1 MAERIKARI
10 GDIVE
15 TSFNLAFKK
24 AEVARLPDA
33 AQHKAFDFFVINPK
47 AKKIATNAS
56 NNFGE
61 RGLDIKAAAGD
72 VTQDD
77 QAVTA
82 QFRFANDQK
91 AGEMVKVGEVWQLF
105 LFYCG
110 AAGESPPSEDDPR
123 SHLLAEVEIV
133 GPAAKK

>member
-33 AQHKAFDFFVINPK
+33 AQHKAFDYFMISRDEVLGFANP
-47 AKKIATNAS
+47 T
-56 NNFGE
+56 FGD
-61 RGLDIKAAAGD
+61 RGLAIKAVVGD

-82 QFRFANDQK
+82 QWRFANDDK
-91 AGEMVKVGEVWQLF
+91 IKSVKVGQIWKLF
-105 LFYCG
+105 LYYCDAPG
-110 AAGESPPSEDDPR
+110 GTTPEENDPKA
-123 SHLLAEVEIV
+123 HLLAEVEII
-133 GPAAKK
+133 GPAAK

>member
-33 AQHKAFDFFVINPK
+33 GQHKAFDFFAIEPK
-47 AKKIATNAS
+47 GKKEADGAGQNSFAPGVGIRAP
-56 NNFGE
+56 
-61 RGLDIKAAAGD
+61 AGD
-72 VTQDD
+72 VAQDD

-82 QFRFANDQK
+82 QFRFANDKQS
-91 AGEMVKVGEVWQLF
+91 GELVKVGDVWQLF
-105 LFYCG
+105 LFYCS
-110 AAGESPPSEDDPR
+110 AVGEGRPPVDDPR
-123 SHLLAEVEIV
+123 CHLLAEVEIV
-133 GPAAKK
+133 GPGAK

>member
-1 MAERIKARI
+1 MAERIKARV

-33 AQHKAFDFFVINPK
+33 AQHKAFDFFVVSTQGGK
-47 AKKIATNAS
+47 TATNAGA
-56 NNFGE
+56 NFSE
-61 RGLDIKAAAGD
+61 PGLAIKSAVGD

-82 QFRFANDQK
+82 QFRFANDTK
-91 AGEMVKVGEVWQLF
+91 SGEMVKVGDVWQLF
-105 LFYCG
+105 LFYCA
-110 AAGESPPSEDDPR
+110 AAGDSPPSAKDPR

-133 GPAAKK
+133 GPGAK

>member
-1 MAERIKARI
+1 MAERIKARV

-15 TSFNLAFKK
+15 TSFSLVFKK

-33 AQHKAFDFFVINPK
+33 DKHKAFDYFMIAQQG
-47 AKKIATNAS
+47 AKMTSNAGT
-56 NNFGE
+56 NFGPALGI
-61 RGLDIKAAAGD
+61 RATVGD

-82 QFRFANDQK
+82 QFRFAND
-91 AGEMVKVGEVWQLF
+91 ARSGEMVKVGDVWQLF
-105 LFYCG
+105 LFYCSAPG
-110 AAGESPPSEDDPR
+110 DSPPSATDPR

-133 GPAAKK
+133 APGTK

>member
-33 AQHKAFDFFVINPK
+33 AQHKAFDFFVLTTQGNK
-47 AKKIATNAS
+47 TANGAS
-56 NNFGE
+56 ANFDS
-61 RGLDIKAAAGD
+61 RGLGIKAAVGE

-82 QFRFANDQK
+82 QFRFANDAQS
-91 AGEMVKVGEVWQLF
+91 GETVKVGDIWQLF
-105 LFYCG
+105 LFYC
-110 AAGESPPSEDDPR
+110 AAPGDSPPSPNDPR

-133 GPAAKK
+133 GPGAK